1 MYQLLLAHME
11 DFGTENSTCE
21 KRFQIP
27 EDPELRERLKG
38 IQYAMKDFQRE
49 YPEAL
54 SFSMYGSMVKDTAT
68 LESDIDGTLFID
80 TTPTGDNE
88 FDASILERIES
99 GDYLNSFKSDLQDR
113 LGLVEEQVGKDIKLE
128 TISET
133 EVVAAAEIFLLAKEL
148 YDEELKMWENSKRE
162 VGKTEQGEFFGGQPM
177 YEYEGEQP
185 VVPSLPNKIEA
196 MFNLDVGGGI
206 HKYRRQ
212 FLNSLEQLEPNQAEE
227 VCRSI
232 GAYLSFSEGGKRK
245 EMAKLPHS
253 YADFKNRYL

>member
-1 MYQLLLAHME
+1 M
-11 DFGTENSTCE
+11 
-21 KRFQIP
+21 P

-54 SFSMYGSMVKDTAT
+54 SFAMYGSIVKDTAT

-88 FDASILERIES
+88 FDTSILEKVES
-99 GDYLNSFKSDLQDR
+99 GDYLNSFKSNLQDR

-128 TISET
+128 TISEE
-133 EVVAAAEIFLLAKEL
+133 EVATAAEKFVLSNEL
-148 YDEELKMWENSKRE
+148 YKEERKHWESTKRDTGNVE
-162 VGKTEQGEFFGGQPM
+162 EGVFGAVPV
-177 YEYEGEQP
+177 YEYDGEEP
-185 VVPSLPNKIEA
+185 VAPDLPNNIKA
-196 MFNLDVGGGI
+196 MFNMDVGGGI
-206 HKYRRQ
+206 HKYRQQ
-212 FLNSLEQLEPNQAEE
+212 FVNSLEQLEPNQAEE

-245 EMAKLPHS
+245 EVAKLPIS
-253 YADFKNRYL
+253 LADFKGRYL